1 MLFDTAVEAA
11 GPILNM
17 AGLQLY
23 NLFDNSGG
31 LILNV
36 TLNVILV
43 PSFHGLGAAVAWTL
57 TFFALGTARILQV
70 KGKVLGVLP
79 FSSPM
84 WNMLIAAASVVWSA
98 SRSACSSIRC
108 GRSSPSPPS

>member
-1 MLFDTAVEAA
+1 MIASVFGVLFDTAVGAA

-43 PSFHGLGAAVAWTL
+43 PEFHGLGAAVATTFVDRAWVVRRHGSRGLDL
-57 TFFALGTARILQV
+57 TADGAVALEEW
-70 KGKVLGVLP
+70 LGVRLTDD
-79 FSSPM
+79 
-84 WNMLIAAASVVWSA
+84 AAWRDSA
-98 SRSACSSIRC
+98 
-108 GRSSPSPPS
+108 